1 MTQKTADEI
10 RELLSN
16 SKVDYDIA
24 EIRALNDSLPKIF
37 QLCSFT
43 EEICTTKQCLDC
55 ATFNNLRNLNNAH
68 LK

>member
-1 MTQKTADEI
+1 MTQKTTDEI
-10 RELLSN
+10 RELLGS
-16 SKVDYDIA
+16 SKLDFDVA

-55 ATFNNLRNLNNAH
+55 KIFNKLRNLNNAR